1 MGLGIGTVNGIVSG
15 VQYAHKQN
23 VNPWSGVSKTDVTAD
38 DLGLNLTMD
47 RISRGESHSHN
58 NDGAT
63 FRNDKN
69 ILPVH
74 ENGYYKEYVHPTQ
87 GINHAGLQR
96 IVIGN
101 GSEYYY
107 TPDHYKFFIRFKY

>member
-1 MGLGIGTVNGIVSG
+1 MDGG
-15 VQYAHKQN
+15 
-23 VNPWSGVSKTDVTAD
+23 SKIDVTAD

-47 RISRGESHSHN
+47 RISRGESYPHKR
-58 NDGAT
+58 DGTT
-63 FRNDKN
+63 FRNDDN

-74 ENGYYKEYVHPTQ
+74 ENDYYKEYVHPTQ

-101 GSEYYY
+101 GGEYYY